1 MERTMHQQA
10 QQQAELPA
18 NDRARTMK
26 FKPVN
31 LARWLLWTSTAL
43 VMIVLPLIWPQ
54 GFAITLLSQMGIM
67 IIFALSYNMLLGQS
81 GMLSFGHA
89 VYSGLGAFMAV
100 HLLNK
105 IGAMQALGMG
115 GPLAVALLP
124 IAGGLGGALFGVI
137 FGYVTT
143 KKSGTTFAM
152 ITLGIGEMVFASA
165 LMFPD
170 FFGGEGGVSTN
181 RSIGD
186 ALLGVTFG
194 PARQVYYLIAAW
206 CLISMAL
213 MYAWTQTP
221 LGRIANAVRDNPER
235 VEFIGYNTQRVR
247 FLVVIL
253 SAFFAGIAG
262 ALSCINFEIVTA
274 ENVSAVR
281 SGSVLLAA
289 FIGGMG
295 SFFGPIIGAVLTVFL
310 TVALSGITKAWL
322 LYLGLFFV
330 LMVMYAPGGIASLLV
345 MHLPILRRGKL
356 KTLLPAYGVAIVP
369 AVILLVA
376 LISTVEMIY
385 AVQDDASGGVAKLF
399 GLTVEPTTLKPWIAA
414 AVLWLVGAFGLRAAA
429 GKLRTAWDNALQEPQ
444 P

>member
-10 QQQAELPA
+10 QQQAALPA

-31 LARWLLWTSTAL
+31 LARWLLWGTTAL

-105 IGAMQALGMG
+105 IGAVQALGIG

-143 KKSGTTFAM
+143 KKAGTTFAM
-152 ITLGIGEMVFASA
+152 ITMGIGEMVFASA

-181 RSIGD
+181 RSIGEG
-186 ALLGVTFG
+186 LLGVTFG

-295 SFFGPIIGAVLTVFL
+295 SFFGPIIGAVLTVFF

-369 AVILLVA
+369 AVILLIA

-399 GLTVEPTTLKPWIAA
+399 GVTVEPTTLKPWIAA
-414 AVLWLVGAFGLRAAA
+414 AVLWLAGAFGLRAAA
-429 GKLRTAWDNALQEPQ
+429 GKLRAAWDNALQEPQ